1 MTCGIFE
8 ESFWRTLCIILILYS
23 IENNFIKNQTIEL
36 SITEANPFRLNALT
50 QEKKLRKK
58 EKKENASSNGTEE
71 YQRYDYV
78 SRIFRSFTK
87 KKKKKTGWY
96 ENYSHVNPRTDRI
109 DYLSRHEKR
118 PWKSLSNLTIVT
130 WLFMEGHN
138 VWILDARE

>member
-8 ESFWRTLCIILILYS
+8 ESFWRIFCIILILYS

-36 SITEANPFRLNALT
+36 SITEANPLRLNALT

-87 KKKKKTGWY
+87 KKKEKNGVIRKLFSRESTHG
-96 ENYSHVNPRTDRI
+96 PDRLPLTTWETSMKVFVEPNNRDVVI
-109 DYLSRHEKR
+109 YGR
-118 PWKSLSNLTIVT
+118 P
-130 WLFMEGHN
+130 
-138 VWILDARE
+138 